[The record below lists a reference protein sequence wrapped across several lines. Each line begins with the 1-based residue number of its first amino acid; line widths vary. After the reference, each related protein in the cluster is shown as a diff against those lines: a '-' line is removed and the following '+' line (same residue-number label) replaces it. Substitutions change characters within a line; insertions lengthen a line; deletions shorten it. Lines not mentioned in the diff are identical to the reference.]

1 MLCNAV
7 QPTPRHTETAMSHS
21 HLDVVRIL
29 IDAGNREASDWAL
42 AEYFTED
49 AEFEPA
55 PEFAALS
62 QPVFRGHEGL
72 ARAWAQFH
80 EAFAESRQELV
91 ELKEAGDHVLAMVR
105 WTLRGQSSDVEVT
118 FDLFEDYE
126 FCGSKVSRMRFFL
139 ERDQAL
145 AAAGLAD

>member
-1 MLCNAV
+1 
-7 QPTPRHTETAMSHS
+7 MSQS
-21 HLDVVRIL
+21 QFDVVRTL

-55 PEFAALS
+55 PQFAALS
-62 QPVFRGHEGL
+62 QPVFRGHDGL

-80 EAFAESRQELV
+80 EAFAESRQEVV
-91 ELKEAGDHVLAMVR
+91 ELQEAGDHVLAVVR

-126 FCGSKVSRMRFFL
+126 FRGSKVSRMRFFL
-139 ERDQAL
+139 EREPAL
-145 AAAGLAD
+145 EAAGLAD

>member
-1 MLCNAV
+1 
-7 QPTPRHTETAMSHS
+7 MSQS
-21 HLDVVRIL
+21 HLDTVRTL

-55 PEFAALS
+55 PEFAAMS

-80 EAFAESRQELV
+80 EAFAGSRQEIG
-91 ELKEAGDHVLAMVR
+91 ELTDAGDHVLALVH
-105 WTLRGQSSDVEVT
+105 WTVRGQASDAEVT
-118 FDLFEDYE
+118 FDVFEDYT
-126 FCGSKVSRMRFFL
+126 FRDGKVSRMRFFL
-139 ERDQAL
+139 QREAAL
-145 AAAGLAD
+145 EAAGLSA

>member
-1 MLCNAV
+1 
-7 QPTPRHTETAMSHS
+7 MSQS
-21 HLDVVRIL
+21 HLDVVKIL
-29 IDAGNREASDWAL
+29 IDAGNRAEPDWAL

-55 PEFAALS
+55 PEFAAMS

-80 EAFAESRQELV
+80 EAFADSRQEIG
-91 ELKEAGDHVLAMVR
+91 ELTDAGDHVLAMVR
-105 WTLRGQSSDVEVT
+105 WTVRGQSSDVEVT

-126 FCGSKVSRMRFFL
+126 FRGGKVSRMRFFL
-139 ERDQAL
+139 DREQAR
-145 AAAGLAD
+145 AAAGLAN

>member
-1 MLCNAV
+1 MLRGPV
-7 QPTPRHTETAMSHS
+7 QPKPRDTAPAMSQS

-55 PEFAALS
+55 PEFAVMS
-62 QPVFRGHEGL
+62 QPVFRGHAGL

-80 EAFAESRQELV
+80 EAFTESRQEILD
-91 ELKEAGDHVLAMVR
+91 LTDAGDHVLAVVR
-105 WTLRGQSSDVEVT
+105 WTVRGQTSDAEVT

-126 FCGSKVSRMRFFL
+126 FRGSKVSRMRFFL
-139 ERDQAL
+139 EREKAL
-145 AAAGLAD
+145 EAAGLAG